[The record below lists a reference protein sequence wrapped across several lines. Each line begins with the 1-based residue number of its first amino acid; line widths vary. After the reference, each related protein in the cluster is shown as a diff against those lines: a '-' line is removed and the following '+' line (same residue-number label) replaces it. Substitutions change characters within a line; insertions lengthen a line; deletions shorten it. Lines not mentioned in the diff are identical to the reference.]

1 MKTNIDPA
9 KIKSIKSNTPITVTS
24 NDENGIALTAD
35 SFIFEYAELE
45 QTQNN
50 SGKQEE
56 IKELEAQVSELK
68 AERNALLKSN
78 LELQTAFNELLEYTK
93 MFVGVEVEE

>member
-1 MKTNIDPA
+1 MKN

-35 SFIFEYAELE
+35 SFIFEYGELE

-50 SGKQEE
+50 SGKQEQV
-56 IKELEAQVSELK
+56 KELEAQVAGLI
-68 AERNALLKSN
+68 AERNELLKSN

-93 MFVGVEVEE
+93 MFVGVEWEE